1 MNEDELGCLNKA
13 EVFSVLGAETHAYFT
28 VICRIQSLFLPR
40 HRWSQETLTVVLN
53 LLSLVTVLNTDE
65 LAHSVIH
72 D

>member
-1 MNEDELGCLNKA
+1 MLISLLFTGFSHYFCLDTGGHKKH
-13 EVFSVLGAETHAYFT
+13 L
-28 VICRIQSLFLPR
+28 QLF
-40 HRWSQETLTVVLN
+40 LN